1 MSSDDPVELD
11 PAVLADPAGS
21 SNPEPTAKALVP
33 AGGRGL
39 APVDPLR
46 AYMNEVRKYPPLNRE
61 EEQKLA
67 KRYRETGDQEALF
80 RLITANLMLVVRV
93 AQSFR
98 RAAKSVLDLIQEG
111 NIGLMQAVQKFDPDL
126 GYRLPTYAS
135 WWIRAYMVKFLLDN
149 VRLVRVGTTNAR
161 RKLLH
166 NLEKE
171 KRKLA
176 AAGYE
181 VGPKLLAEKFGVSEA
196 DVTDVQMALGSHDLM
211 LDAPVGG
218 DEDGRSH
225 ADIFAG
231 AEPDAETQVVRKQL
245 QERVEA
251 ALDRFREGMS
261 ERDLAI
267 LNDRILSDDPE
278 TLQEIGTRF
287 GTTREAA
294 RQAEVRIKDRLKTFL
309 LEEMGDVGKIDF
321 Q

>member
-1 MSSDDPVELD
+1 MSSDEPVELD
-11 PAVLADPAGS
+11 PAVLADPVGS
-21 SNPEPTAKALVP
+21 SDPDPDSRALVP
-33 AGGRGL
+33 AGSRAL

-46 AYMNEVRKYPPLNRE
+46 IYMAEVRKYPPISRE
-61 EEQKLA
+61 EEQDLA
-67 KRYRETGDQEALF
+67 RRYRETGDQEALF

-98 RAAKSVLDLIQEG
+98 RAAKNVLDLIQEG
-111 NIGLMQAVQKFDPDL
+111 NIGLMQAVQKFDPEM

-171 KRKLA
+171 KRKLE

-181 VGPKLLAEKFGVSEA
+181 VGPKLLAEKFGVSEE

-211 LDAPVGG
+211 LDAPAGP

-225 ADIFAG
+225 ADVFAG
-231 AEPDAETQVVRKQL
+231 REPDAETQVARKQL

-251 ALDRFREGMS
+251 ALDKFREGMS

-267 LNDRILSDDPE
+267 LNDRILNDDPL
-278 TLQEIGTRF
+278 TLQEIGKRF

-309 LEEMGDVGKIDF
+309 LEEMGDVGKIQF